1 MKPTLLKIN
10 PSEYYS
16 FSIRHDVVPYF
27 YDKWHYHPEA
37 ELIYIKEGNGTQFIG
52 DSIERFKKG
61 DILLIGSNL
70 PHYWRCDDNYF
81 QNNPDLN
88 AEALVSHFLPNFWSD
103 TFINLPENKKIK
115 ELLITAKRGIYISK
129 EIKPKVISLMKELVN
144 SNGELRIILLLTV
157 LHTISEGKNNRI
169 LSSVGFDL
177 QMETQDKDNI
187 SKIYAYCSSNFKRKI
202 TLEEIADIANVSP
215 NSFCRYFKTKTRKRF
230 SDFLKEIRVGYA
242 CKLLIDNKLSVTQV
256 CYESGFNNLTNF
268 YKCFK
273 SITGKTPFDYQKNFE
288 NKS

>member
-16 FSIRHDVVPYF
+16 FSIRHDIVPYF
-27 YDKWHYHPEA
+27 YDKWHYHPEV
-37 ELIYIKEGNGTQFIG
+37 ELIYIKEGNGTQFVG

-70 PHYWRCDDNYF
+70 PHYWRCDDSYF
-81 QNNPDLN
+81 QNSADLK
-88 AEALVSHFLPNFWSD
+88 AEALVAHFLTNFWSD
-103 TFINLPENKKIK
+103 CFINLPENKKIK
-115 ELLITAKRGIYISK
+115 ELLINAKRGIIISK
-129 EIKPKVISLMKELVN
+129 EIKPKVVSLMKDLVN
-144 SNGELRIILLLTV
+144 SNGELRIILLLTL
-157 LHTISEGKNNRI
+157 LHTIAEGKNNRL

-177 QMETQDKDNI
+177 QMESQDKDNI

-202 TLEEIADIANVSP
+202 TLEEISDIASVSP

-242 CKLLIDNKLSVTQV
+242 CKLLIENKLSVTQV

-273 SITGKTPFDYQKNFE
+273 SITGKTPFDYQKNFGQ
-288 NKS
+288 